1 MKRAIDLLKGVA
13 VSQLD
18 AARLILDAVERLSTG
33 EESTP
38 PREQLL
44 SKLKRVVELGTQAV
58 LAEEATESFANVAW
72 QSVEARKG
80 RRAST
85 QRDLRHFVRRMLR
98 VPGVAE
104 RPLRAMTSRECRKL
118 LEIAFGN
125 SLHSYRKGRVILHSI
140 FAFGMRH
147 EWCDTNPVDRIE
159 TPEISEKYIEPLT
172 PEETLRLQ
180 CTARTDK
187 YREMRFSLHLMLY
200 GGMRPAEVARL
211 VPERDIMW
219 QERTVIV
226 RPTVSKTG
234 GGRIIPIQGWGD
246 LCRADCVVPRSW
258 QKRWRA
264 LRQAAGFVHWV
275 PDICRHTF
283 ASYHAALFRDLPRL
297 QLEMGH
303 RDLNLLRTRY
313 MVPTTRSVAMK
324 FWKACRYQKR
334 ALPTDTHTEKESIS
348 GIQHCGTNNGT
359 HPHKYPPGYS

>member
-1 MKRAIDLLKGVA
+1 MREMKRASDLLEGVA

-33 EESTP
+33 EDIPLT
-38 PREQLL
+38 RGRLI
-44 SKLKRVVELGTQAV
+44 SKLKRVVELGTKAV
-58 LAEEATESFANVAW
+58 LAEEATKSFAYVAW

-85 QRDLRHFVRRMLR
+85 LRDLRHFVRRMLK

-118 LEIAFGN
+118 LAKAFGN

-140 FAFGMRH
+140 FAFGIRH

-159 TPEISEKYIEPLT
+159 APTVSEKHIAPLT
-172 PEETLRLQ
+172 VKESEQLQ
-180 CTARTDK
+180 QTARTAE

-200 GGMRPAEVARL
+200 CGLRPAEVARL
-211 VPERDIMW
+211 VPDRDVMW
-219 QERTVIV
+219 QEKLVII

-234 GGRIIPIQGWGD
+234 GGRVVPIRGWGD
-246 LCRADCVVPRSW
+246 LCRKECVIPRDW
-258 QKRWRA
+258 QNRWRA
-264 LRQAAGFVHWV
+264 LRRAAGFKHWV

-283 ASYHAALFRDLPRL
+283 ASYHAAQFRDLPRL

-313 MVPTTRSVAMK
+313 MVPIARSVAVQ
-324 FWKACRYQKR
+324 FWKGCRYKKQ
-334 ALPTDTHTEKESIS
+334 TT
-348 GIQHCGTNNGT
+348 
-359 HPHKYPPGYS
+359 